1 MCGQDQGPTS
11 KAAGAGQ
18 LSSVLPF
25 QSPPLLWNSG
35 SVYPW
40 QMLHDRTLPALSPFH
55 PCPASSVFMWYIH
68 KYVLL
73 CVHVCAHPDAG
84 GDTGYFCYPSAPFS
98 SFSFGGLFQ
107 FLRKESHYPAL
118 AGLEPRDLPASVSR
132 ALELKVC
139 AATLGLYLIF

>member
-35 SVYPW
+35 SVCPW

-84 GDTGYFCYPSAPFS
+84 GDTGYFRYPSAPFS
-98 SFSFGGLFQ
+98 SFSFGGLFW

-139 AATLGLYLIF
+139 AATPGLYLIF